1 MNRADLRAALAHPN
15 VAAFLRVIRESESR
29 QTDEGYRLEND
40 GTKRGRVLPEYVVE
54 HPSKGLKSPPGRAFG
69 AYQFLASTWAGLVK
83 RYGFEDMSPGCQN
96 EAAVALIAGRGA
108 LDEVMAGD
116 LEAAFLLLEKEW
128 TSLPGGA
135 EENAATAHARETFLK
150 WGGKL
155 AAAPPSIFGQEISPS
170 IKTTIPGAPTDPD
183 AWQRDE
189 RYGEAVHERTANP
202 IPSADEQEANMAPL
216 IIPLLQVA
224 AQFIPQIAEKFGSG
238 SEVANRNLAAGKV
251 LAEAITSS
259 TNSPNLQAAV
269 EKMAAGDAQ
278 AVKAAKV
285 AVAQAWPD
293 LFEVGGGIKAARENA
308 AQYATG
314 EWWRMLA
321 VPQTWIALLLL
332 GLVYMALGNVTGLFG
347 FQGWTPEL
355 RSNVVFAIVGVA
367 IGSVSGYYFGT
378 SQGSQRKTDI
388 LANQEK

>member
-15 VAAFLRVIRESESR
+15 VLAFNAVRDLGEHGPNADSPDR
-29 QTDEGYRLEND
+29 YRTMFGGEKFD
-40 GTKRGRVLPEYVVE
+40 APPWE
-54 HPSKGLKSPPGRAFG
+54 HPRRKITRNGITSTAAGGP
-69 AYQFLASTWAGLVK
+69 QFLAGTWDDMVRA
-83 RYGFEDMSPGCQN
+83 YGFEDFSPGCQE
-96 EAAVALIAGRGA
+96 EAAVGLYVRRGA
-108 LDEVMAGD
+108 LDDIIAGRFE
-116 LEAAFLLLEKEW
+116 EAIRKCAKEW
-128 TSLPGGA
+128 ASLPGSPYGQPTLTM
-135 EENAATAHARETFLK
+135 EAARDRYLERGGFLS
-150 WGGKL
+150 
-155 AAAPPSIFGQEISPS
+155 AAPVEPPLGTLAGENYGDTVTES
-170 IKTTIPGAPTDPD
+170 TI
-183 AWQRDE
+183 R
-189 RYGEAVHERTANP
+189 P
-202 IPSADEQEANMAPL
+202 IPSADEQEARMAPL
-216 IIPLLQVA
+216 LIPLLQVA
-224 AQFIPQIAEKFGSG
+224 AQFLPQLAEKFGSG

-251 LAEAITSS
+251 LAEAITTA

-269 EKMAAGDAQ
+269 EKMAAGDGE

>member
-1 MNRADLRAALAHPN
+1 MTRADLRAALAHPN
-15 VAAFLRVIRESESR
+15 VAAFLRVIREGESR

-40 GTKRGRVLPEYVVE
+40 GTKTGRLLPECPVD

-96 EAAVALIAGRGA
+96 EGAVALIAGRGA

-116 LEAAFLLLEKEW
+116 IERAFYLLEDEW

-135 EENAATAHARETFLK
+135 EENAATDRARETFLK
-150 WGGKL
+150 WGGTL
-155 AAAPPSIFGQEISPS
+155 AGAA
-170 IKTTIPGAPTDPD
+170 DPD
-183 AWQRDE
+183 AWQKHE
-189 RYGEAVHERTANP
+189 HYGETVTESTTRP

-216 IIPLLQVA
+216 ILPLLQVA
-224 AQFIPQIAEKFGSG
+224 AQFLPQLAEKFGSG

-251 LAEAITSS
+251 LADAITTA

-269 EKMAAGDAQ
+269 EKMAAGDGE

-285 AVAQAWPD
+285 AVSQAWPD
-293 LFEVGGGIKAARENA
+293 LFEIGGGIAAARKAADA
-308 AQYATG
+308 YASA
-314 EWWRMLA
+314 EWWRMFA
-321 VPQTWIALLLL
+321 VPQTWIAFLLL
-332 GLVYMALGNVTGLFG
+332 GLVYIAMGNVTGLFG